1 MEPEN
6 KALTF
11 DEAPKVLRKLQGNG
25 KTLVQCHGTFDLL
38 HPGHIVHFEES
49 RALGDLLI
57 VTLTGEEHVNKGP
70 GRPFFS
76 DALRIKSLAALECV
90 DYVISV
96 PFPAA
101 VEAIECVHPDIYC
114 KGKEYE
120 DVNSD
125 VTGNMND
132 DVAAVE
138 RIGGRVAYVG
148 SVVFSSTRLL
158 NQNFE
163 TYAPEVREYCAT
175 LCKSF
180 TPDNFKETVET
191 FSDLRVLIVGDII
204 FDRYSTVSVQG
215 LTSKNRILSGRYI
228 QDDLQPGGALAVF
241 RHVKQFSQN
250 VTLVS
255 VTGTEDWI
263 NDTLPLYISSE
274 HDAILR
280 VPEFTTVVKQRF
292 VEPQATG
299 KELSKLF
306 SVNFIDAQHPSL
318 KIQDQVCEYINERLG
333 ECDLVMAMDFG
344 HGVLEERVRALVQKK
359 APFLALNCQTN
370 SNNHGFNIINRQYK
384 RADSFSLDQTEI
396 ELATGRR
403 NLNYGA
409 ALSDLMSGL
418 KARCA
423 WLTRGSVETIGL
435 DSSGNESRCPPFEDN
450 VVDSVGAG
458 DAFCAVTSLAAAKQL
473 PLNIATFMGQLAGA
487 QAVKIVGNRNSIEKS
502 KFLKGGTTM
511 LSV

>member
-1 MEPEN
+1 MDLEH
-6 KALTF
+6 KVLAF
-11 DEAPKVLRKLQGNG
+11 VDAPAVLRKLQGNG
-25 KTLVQCHGTFDLL
+25 KKLVQCHGTFDLL

-49 RALGDLLI
+49 RALGDVLV
-57 VTLTGEEHVNKGP
+57 VTVTGEEHVNKGP

-90 DYVISV
+90 DFVIAV

-101 VEAIECVHPDIYC
+101 VEAIMCVHPDIYC

-120 DVNSD
+120 DVNRD
-125 VTGNMND
+125 VTGDMRD

-138 RIGGRVAYVG
+138 RIGGRVVYVG
-148 SVVFSSTRLL
+148 SVVLSSTRLL

-163 TYAPEVREYCAT
+163 TYAPEVRECCANLAKT
-175 LCKSF
+175 F
-180 TPDNFKETVET
+180 TSDDFKEIVES
-191 FSDLRVLIVGDII
+191 FSDLNVLIIGDII

-228 QDDLQPGGALAVF
+228 QDDLQAGGALAVF
-241 RHVKQFSQN
+241 RHVRQFTPN

-255 VTGTEDWI
+255 ITGEEDWI
-263 NDTLPLYISSE
+263 NETLSLYVSSE
-274 HDAILR
+274 SDAVLR
-280 VPEFTTVVKQRF
+280 VPEFTTVVKQRY
-292 VEPQATG
+292 VEPQASG

-306 SVNFIDAQHPSL
+306 SVNFIDAQHPSV
-318 KIQDQVCEYINERLG
+318 KIQDQVCECISSRL
-333 ECDLVMAMDFG
+333 ENCDLVMAMDFG
-344 HGVLEERVRALVQKK
+344 HGVLEERVRALVQEK

-370 SNNHGFNIINRQYK
+370 SNNHGFNIINRQYE

-403 NLNYGA
+403 NLDYSA
-409 ALSDLMSGL
+409 ALSDLMSAL
-418 KARCA
+418 NARYA

-435 DSSGNESRCPPFEDN
+435 DSTGSESRCPPFEDN
-450 VVDSVGAG
+450 IVDSVGAG
-458 DAFCAVTSLAAAKQL
+458 DAFCAVTSLAAAKRL
-473 PLNIATFMGQLAGA
+473 PLHVSTFMGQLAGA
-487 QAVKIVGNRNSIEKS
+487 QAVKIVGNRDSIEKS